1 MIKWFIGYDKDE
13 AITAYVL
20 AHSIQTR
27 SSIPVSITFLNRE
40 SLKGIFTR
48 ERGEYDST
56 DFSISRFLVPYL
68 CNFEGHAIFS
78 DCDMV
83 VRDDPAKLWAWRD
96 DQHAVKVVKHNHVPV
111 ETVKFLGNIQTQYDR
126 KNWSSLMLFHNSQCT
141 ALTPEYV
148 NIVNGL
154 DLHRFKFLAESEI
167 GDLPKQWNL
176 LVDYDKSDV
185 KACLVHY
192 TKGGPWFKEYANCD
206 YHQDWHREKTL
217 MNHTLENI
225 DDKMK
230 IVK

>member
-1 MIKWFIGYDKDE
+1 MIRWFIGYDKDE

-40 SLKGIFTR
+40 SLRGIFTR
-48 ERGEYDST
+48 ERTMLEST

-68 CNFEGHAIFS
+68 CQYEGYAIFS
-78 DCDMV
+78 DCDMI

-96 DQHAVKVVKHNHVPV
+96 EKYAVSVVKHDHVPAE
-111 ETVKFLGNIQTQYDR
+111 ETKFLGNIQTRYER
-126 KNWSSLMLFHNSQCT
+126 KNWSSVMLFNNAKCDC
-141 ALTPEYV
+141 LTPEYINTV
-148 NIVNGL
+148 AGL
-154 DLHRFKFLAESEI
+154 DLHGFKFLADSEI
-167 GDLPKQWNL
+167 GHLPKQWNL
-176 LVDYDKSDV
+176 LVDYDKNDV

-206 YHQDWHREKTL
+206 YHQDWHRERT
-217 MNHTLENI
+217 MMSHTLENI